1 MSAVSVVAGIFFVLF
16 ICVLMELCRLRRKI
30 SSQKAK
36 TIRNIP
42 AVRNP
47 LYEEL
52 KNKGGKHI
60 PTVRNA
66 LYEELKKKGREGSA
80 YGNANPSPHYEVIM
94 GK

>member
-16 ICVLMELCRLRRKI
+16 LCVLMELCRLRKKI

-36 TIRNIP
+36 TIGNIP

-52 KNKGGKHI
+52 KKKGG
-60 PTVRNA
+60 
-66 LYEELKKKGREGSA
+66 EGSA
-80 YGNANPSPHYEVIM
+80 YGNLDPSPHYEVIM